1 MKAIHE
7 IREAREKAGFTILQL
22 AVAAGVDPSTVW
34 RWENGKGKPQFGGI
48 SVLRDT
54 LAEMINEKIGK
65 LADLHDR
72 VQSIKTQ

>member
-48 SVLRDT
+48 SMLRDT
-54 LAEMINEKIGK
+54 LAGMINEKIGK